1 MSGGSMDYLHYKV
14 REASFERTTELR
26 LRLGEHLI
34 LVAEA
39 LRAVEWNDSGDG
51 DDSEDMRIRKVLG
64 DDAA

>member
-1 MSGGSMDYLHYKV
+1 MSGGSMDYLYFQV
-14 REASFERTTELR
+14 LEARFERTTELR
-26 LRLGEHLI
+26 RLLGEHLI